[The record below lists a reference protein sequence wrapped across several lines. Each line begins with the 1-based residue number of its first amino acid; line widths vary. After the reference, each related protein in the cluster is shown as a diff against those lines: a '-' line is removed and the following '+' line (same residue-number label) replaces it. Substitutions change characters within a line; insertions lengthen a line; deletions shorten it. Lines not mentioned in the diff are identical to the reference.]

1 MSSPERQE
9 SHCQYFLLS
18 PGRHEEA
25 QDENANVN
33 VTRTVVKIAKGKARA
48 KASLPGKKPITMR
61 PSTPPRTRH
70 LEAKTPV
77 PMTARAPRTPKTEPW
92 VPLTARTPARTPK
105 VRSPSREKRL
115 EEDDDLTASVGSGHF
130 SLHSET
136 SGHSRLTQ
144 LSRKSF
150 SKRILSSKEL
160 EELEVMEKKR
170 QLSAMM
176 RRNQMNCRKALL
188 QSDLSSAGRKQ
199 STTKLTE
206 PREFHFSC
214 PPTPHSP
221 SPASER
227 YDPEESK
234 AEYFPRFLR
243 GSSSCQSLDSWKPQL
258 TVPKGPQLQVVR
270 RLSAPRPG
278 PQEPEDDPKTPRRH
292 RVEVRKAAA
301 EAERRAVKTPA
312 AVTRP
317 RVIVQDLEKAE
328 KPLTRTDGSPVAGLV
343 QSRSTKILRGNLMA
357 PSPRGM
363 RVSFGSKT
371 PRPCCP

>member
-1 MSSPERQE
+1 
-9 SHCQYFLLS
+9 
-18 PGRHEEA
+18 
-25 QDENANVN
+25 
-33 VTRTVVKIAKGKARA
+33 
-48 KASLPGKKPITMR
+48 
-61 PSTPPRTRH
+61 
-70 LEAKTPV
+70 
-77 PMTARAPRTPKTEPW
+77 
-92 VPLTARTPARTPK
+92 
-105 VRSPSREKRL
+105 
-115 EEDDDLTASVGSGHF
+115 
-130 SLHSET
+130 
-136 SGHSRLTQ
+136 
-144 LSRKSF
+144 
-150 SKRILSSKEL
+150 
-160 EELEVMEKKR
+160 MEKKR

-214 PPTPHSP
+214 PPTPRSP